1 MNGTELKIQLPNSVL
16 SISIGQKTDWFEQV
30 PEIMISEEF
39 YNEDKEIEYAVHIY
53 SYKGP
58 KLLDND

>member
-30 PEIMISEEF
+30 PEIMISEEY

-53 SYKGP
+53 SYRGR
-58 KLLDND
+58 NC